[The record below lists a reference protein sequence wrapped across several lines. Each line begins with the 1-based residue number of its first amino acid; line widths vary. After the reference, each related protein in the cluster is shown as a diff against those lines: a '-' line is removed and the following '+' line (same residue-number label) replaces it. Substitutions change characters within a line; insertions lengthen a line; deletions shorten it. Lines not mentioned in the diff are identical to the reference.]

1 MSEIFAFDDVTV
13 AEAGVTGVG
22 VTGVGVPEAATIA
35 GTASISAATPGSLF
49 ALQFPSDP
57 QVSPDGKRVAFVMT
71 RIAEAEQ
78 KPVEDADFPRPRYHS
93 CIQLSDGGP
102 AHDLTFG
109 KGGEGLD
116 TAPVWSPD
124 GTALA
129 FLSDRGG
136 DTFQLYL
143 LPLGGGEARQ
153 LTRFRGG
160 VNSVQFSPDGRFL
173 SFLSQGDAQDRRDE
187 RGEARV
193 LTRLGYR
200 SNGEGMLPQQPD
212 SLYLHDLSSG
222 ETAVWHA
229 PEHDVTDYQ
238 WKPDSSGALFVSSAS
253 EQDAVMWR
261 QDVFSL
267 PLRTGKEDARPSE
280 HIPTQLIPRQLTRWA
295 APIGSLALHPDGVRF
310 AGIGRPPGSVNTQD
324 LHLFLFGEDGE
335 GTRLDTAW
343 DCPAGNLV
351 AGDLQVGRFPGRP
364 VWKDEDTLGL
374 LYTVGG
380 SVGLF
385 GVTLAGEVTAQ
396 LHDPQRVVTGFTAS
410 QGGLAHVSESAV
422 EPTEVYLN
430 GVRVTDCAAHLPFA
444 PAAPVRVTFQTEL
457 GEGEGWVLLASG
469 NESVPALLNIHG
481 GPHTAYGHGFMH
493 EFQLFA
499 QAGYGVC
506 YSNPR
511 GSVGYGQAWSEDIHG
526 RWGTVDQADLLAF
539 FDAALAAEP
548 RLDAARTGVMGGSYG
563 GFMTNWLISHTT
575 RFQVAITDRSICNL
589 ISFGGT
595 SDIGARFWD
604 DELGG
609 NFQRS
614 RDVQK
619 LWDMSPLKYVGQVAT
634 PTLIIHSLEDLRCP
648 VEQAEQWFAALQLHG
663 VKSRFV
669 RYPAENH
676 ELSRSG
682 RPDRRAHRLQEYLD
696 WLAEHLKP

>member
-1 MSEIFAFDDVTV
+1 MPEV
-13 AEAGVTGVG
+13 ALQEVAAPAGAPG
-22 VTGVGVPEAATIA
+22 
-35 GTASISAATPGSLF
+35 AATPESLF
-49 ALQFPSDP
+49 SFRFPSDP
-57 QVSPDGKRVAFVMT
+57 QLSPDGGRVAFVMT
-71 RIAEAEQ
+71 RIAEAGQKEAGQ
-78 KPVEDADFPRPRYHS
+78 KPVEDADFARPRYHS
-93 CIQLSDGGP
+93 RIQLSDGGP
-102 AHDLTFG
+102 ARDLTFG
-109 KGGEGLD
+109 KGGEGRD
-116 TAPVWSPD
+116 TSPIWSPD

-136 DTFQLYL
+136 DTSQLYL
-143 LPLGGGEARQ
+143 LPLSGGEARQ

-160 VNSVQFSPDGRFL
+160 VSSVQFSPDGRFL
-173 SFLSQGDAQDRRDE
+173 SFLSQGDAHDRRDE

-193 LTRLGYR
+193 ITSLRYR
-200 SNGEGMLPQQPD
+200 SNGRGLLPQQPD

-222 ETAVWHA
+222 QTAVWHA
-229 PEHDVTDYQ
+229 PAQDMADHQ
-238 WKPDSSGALFVSSAS
+238 WKPDSSGVLFISSAC

-267 PLRTGKEDARPSE
+267 PLRTGEEEVQPS
-280 HIPTQLIPRQLTRWA
+280 QMTRWA
-295 APIGSLALHPDGVRF
+295 APIGSLAIHPDGVRF

-324 LHLFLFGEDGE
+324 LHLFLFDEDGD

-343 DCPAGNLV
+343 DCPAGNIV
-351 AGDLQVGRFPGRP
+351 AGDLHVGSFPDRP
-364 VWKDEDTLGL
+364 VWTNESTLSL

-385 GVTLAGEVTAQ
+385 GVTLVGEVSAQ
-396 LHDPQRVVTGFTAS
+396 LHDPLRVVTGFTAS
-410 QGGLAHVSESAV
+410 QGGLAHVSESAA

-430 GVRVTDCAAHLPFA
+430 GVKVTDCAAHLPFV
-444 PAAPVRVTFQTEL
+444 PAAPMRVVFQTEL
-457 GEGEGWVLLASG
+457 GEGEGWVLLPPG
-469 NESVPALLNIHG
+469 TETTPALLNIHG

-511 GSVGYGQAWSEDIHG
+511 GSVGYGQAWSEDIRG

-563 GFMTNWLISHTT
+563 GFMTNWLTSHTT
-575 RFQVAITDRSICNL
+575 RFQVAVTDRSICNL

-614 RDVQK
+614 ADVPR
-619 LWDMSPLKYVGQVAT
+619 LWDMSPLKYVEQVRT

-663 VKSRFV
+663 VPSRFV
-669 RYPAENH
+669 RYPGENH

-682 RPDRRAHRLQEYLD
+682 RPDRRAHRLHEYLD
-696 WLAEHLKP
+696 WLGEHLKP

>member
-1 MSEIFAFDDVTV
+1 
-13 AEAGVTGVG
+13 
-22 VTGVGVPEAATIA
+22 
-35 GTASISAATPGSLF
+35 
-49 ALQFPSDP
+49 
-57 QVSPDGKRVAFVMT
+57 MT
-71 RIAEAEQ
+71 RIAEAGQ
-78 KPVEDADFPRPRYHS
+78 KPVEDADFARPRYHS
-93 CIQLSDGGP
+93 RIQLSDGGP

-124 GTALA
+124 KTALA

-153 LTRFRGG
+153 LTRFK
-160 VNSVQFSPDGRFL
+160 NSVSNVQFSPDGRFL

-187 RGEARV
+187 RGEARII
-193 LTRLGYR
+193 TRQGYR
-200 SNGEGMLPQQPD
+200 ANGEGMLPERPD
-212 SLYLHDLSSG
+212 SLYLHDLSSPHDPDG
-222 ETAVWHA
+222 TVTALWHA
-229 PEHDVTDYQ
+229 PAQRISDYQ
-238 WKPDSSGALFVSSAS
+238 WKPDSSGVMFVSSAT
-253 EQDAVMWR
+253 EQDAVMWGR
-261 QDVFSL
+261 DVFWL
-267 PLRTGKEDARPSE
+267 PVRAGVGETRPDPV
-280 HIPTQLIPRQLTRWA
+280 PTQLTRWA
-295 APIGSLALHPDGVRF
+295 APIDNLALHPDGVRF

-324 LHLFLFGEDGE
+324 PHLYLFGEDGE
-335 GTRLDTAW
+335 GTRLDPAW
-343 DCPAGNLV
+343 DFPAGNHV
-351 AGDLQVGRFPGRP
+351 AGDLHVGGFSSRP
-364 VWKDEDTLGL
+364 VWTDPQTLSL

-385 GVTLAGEVTAQ
+385 RVTLAGEVTPE
-396 LHDPQRVVTGFTAS
+396 LHDAQRVVTGFTAS
-410 QGGLAHVSESAV
+410 RGGLAYVSESAA

-430 GVRVTDCAAHLPFA
+430 GVKVTDCAAHLPFV
-444 PAAPVRVTFQTEL
+444 PAAPVRVAFQTEL
-457 GEGEGWVLLASG
+457 GEGEGWVLLPPGDAPS
-469 NESVPALLNIHG
+469 PALLNIHG

-499 QAGYGVC
+499 QHGYGVC

-511 GSVGYGQAWSEDIHG
+511 GSVGYGQAWSDDIHG
-526 RWGTVDQADLLAF
+526 RWGMVDQADLLAF
-539 FDAALAAEP
+539 FDAALAAQP

-563 GFMTNWLISHTT
+563 GFMTNRLTSHTT
-575 RFQVAITDRSICNL
+575 RFQVAVTDRSICNL

-609 NFQRS
+609 NFHRS
-614 RDVQK
+614 ADVQK
-619 LWDMSPLKYVGQVAT
+619 LWDMSPLKYVEQVKT

-663 VKSRFV
+663 VPSRFV

-696 WLAEHLKP
+696 WLDEHLKP

>member
-1 MSEIFAFDDVTV
+1 MSEFSVVDDNAVTEVGV
-13 AEAGVTGVG
+13 AASVTGSAAHEVAAPG
-22 VTGVGVPEAATIA
+22 VVA
-35 GTASISAATPGSLF
+35 GTSGAATPGSLF
-49 ALQFPSDP
+49 AFQFPSDP
-57 QVSPDGKRVAFVMT
+57 QVSPGGKRVAFVMT
-71 RIAEAEQ
+71 RIAEAGQ
-78 KPVEDADFPRPRYHS
+78 KPVEDADFARPRYHS
-93 CIQLSDGGP
+93 RIQLSDGGP
-102 AHDLTFG
+102 ARDLTSG
-109 KGGEGLD
+109 KGGEGCD
-116 TAPVWSPD
+116 SAPVWSPD

-129 FLSDRGG
+129 FLSDRNG
-136 DTFQLYL
+136 DMLQLYL

-160 VNSVQFSPDGRFL
+160 VGSVQFSPDGRFL
-173 SFLSQGDAQDRRDE
+173 SFLSQGDARDRRDE

-193 LTRLGYR
+193 ITSLRYR
-200 SNGEGMLPQQPD
+200 SNGRGLLPQQPD

-229 PEHDVTDYQ
+229 PAHDVADYQ
-238 WKPDSSGALFVSSAS
+238 WKPDSSGVLFVSSVT
-253 EQDAVMWR
+253 EQDALMWG
-261 QDVFSL
+261 QDVFRL
-267 PLRTGKEDARPSE
+267 PIMTGVGE
-280 HIPTQLIPRQLTRWA
+280 TQSDQTPIQLTCWA
-295 APIGSLALHPDGVRF
+295 APIGNLAIHPDGVRF
-310 AGIGRPPGSVNTQD
+310 AGIGRPPGSVNTED
-324 LHLFLFGEDGE
+324 PHLFLFGEDGE

-343 DCPAGNLV
+343 DFPAGNIV
-351 AGDLQVGRFPGRP
+351 AGDLHVGSFPGRP
-364 VWKDEDTLGL
+364 VWTNESTLSL

-410 QGGLAHVSESAV
+410 HEGLASVSESAA

-430 GVRVTDCAAHLPFA
+430 GLKVTDCAAHLPFV
-444 PAAPVRVTFQTEL
+444 PAVPMRVAFQTEL
-457 GEGEGWVLLASG
+457 GEGEGWVLLPPGEVLTEGAP
-469 NESVPALLNIHG
+469 VPALLNIHG

-493 EFQLFA
+493 EFQLFT
-499 QAGYGVC
+499 QAGYAVC

-511 GSVGYGQAWSEDIHG
+511 GSVGYGQAWSEDIRG
-526 RWGTVDQADLLAF
+526 RWGSVDQADLLTF
-539 FDAALAAEP
+539 FDAALAAQP

-563 GFMTNWLISHTT
+563 GFMTNWLTSQTS
-575 RFQVAITDRSICNL
+575 RFQVAVTDRSICNL

-609 NFQRS
+609 NFHRS

-619 LWDMSPLKYVGQVAT
+619 LWDMSPLKDAEQVRT

-663 VKSRFV
+663 VPSRFV
-669 RYPAENH
+669 RYPGENH

-696 WLAEHLKP
+696 WLGEHLKP